1 MIMVKNSKKK
11 KERRFSFGFSVY
23 IRALALHDTCLRT
36 ASQSIR
42 IFITSPCYYYVLL
55 YSWARWFNYINWI
68 RKFLSLIIRAC
79 VQMMMS
85 LYEIYNSKNITAPKN
100 FPLHAVNFASVS
112 CHPAPDSIYL
122 KKLLFKNKNVFSYS
136 FINQNEERNE
146 KKKYPYIYL

>member
-1 MIMVKNSKKK
+1 
-11 KERRFSFGFSVY
+11 
-23 IRALALHDTCLRT
+23 
-36 ASQSIR
+36 
-42 IFITSPCYYYVLL
+42 
-55 YSWARWFNYINWI
+55 
-68 RKFLSLIIRAC
+68 
-79 VQMMMS
+79 MS

-146 KKKYPYIYL
+146 KKRNILIYTYSFLARYFFLSFSQLVQFTFHFTSICRHLCIDLRNLKKYNRLRAAEIVRYSSNYTEFSNREQQAI